1 MKTSATSPLLSS
13 DAIEDDARLDEPRLE
28 SDELAAAK
36 AELEQ
41 VRAQLY
47 GVLEGARAAF
57 SAEDGIVHALAEAE
71 QIDEVADSV
80 LEVLCESFEFD
91 TATFWLLDPED
102 GKLCALAH
110 RSAPTR
116 RARFLAARIHS
127 TQLALNEGIAG
138 RVYVER
144 KVFLSDDA
152 PSVSE
157 KELGMLL
164 EDDNLRTVCAFPIGG
179 TRAPLGVIELE
190 RRLPL
195 APDQAIESAARVIG
209 DRIGAFIEFSQLRWR
224 YFSLVADINRGAH
237 KSSKVA
243 KISEPA
249 ENVVPLRQ
257 VA

>member
-1 MKTSATSPLLSS
+1 METAVTSPVLSS
-13 DAIEDDARLDEPRLE
+13 GVGKVGPTLLDGLRVETH
-28 SDELAAAK
+28 ELAAVK

-57 SAEDGIVHALAEAE
+57 SAEDGIVQALAEAE

-102 GKLCALAH
+102 GKLCAIAH
-110 RSAPTR
+110 RPAPTR
-116 RARFLAARIHS
+116 SARFLEARIRS
-127 TQLALNEGIAG
+127 SQLALNEGIAG
-138 RVYVER
+138 RVFVER
-144 KVFLSDDA
+144 EVFLSDDA

-157 KELGMLL
+157 NELGMLL
-164 EDDNLRTVCAFPIGG
+164 EDDDLRNVCAFTIAG
-179 TRAPLGVIELE
+179 TSAPLGVIEME
-190 RRLPL
+190 RKAPL

-224 YFSLVADINRGAH
+224 YFSLVADLRRGSR
-237 KSSKVA
+237 KSPEREA
-243 KISEPA
+243 D
-249 ENVVPLRQ
+249 VVPLKH
-257 VA
+257 AA